1 MPTRDSN
8 QTLSVYYSTDFSVS
22 EGVAHGDGLTIAD
35 DLVMD
40 DVYQLSDFAERRKL
54 SLHFQAER
62 GLFEVAEGSALG
74 ATGNLVVIDCCVT
87 IMGTSGVT
95 QEVLVLVE
103 VEDDTIA
110 EIYLLPLAELN
121 PKSDYRLVGVDRH
134 IATKRFAEVAC
145 VSFTK
150 GTHIT
155 VASGKQV
162 PIEELRAGDK
172 VLTRDD
178 GPQEVRWVGRK
189 TLRAT
194 GDFAPV
200 VIKEGA
206 LNNTNDLIVSP
217 DNRLFI
223 YQRQDKLGT
232 GRAEVLVKARQLIN
246 GDTVVQQPGG
256 YVDYYQLLFDEHQI
270 IYAEGIAAET
280 LLVNP
285 RTQTALPSDVE
296 AAQSVH
302 AHREHM
308 NYEVQD
314 TLLSQKD
321 AIRLLKEASA
331 S

>member
-1 MPTRDSN
+1 MSTRDSN
-8 QTLSVYYSTDFSVS
+8 QTLSVYFSTDFSAS

-40 DVYQLSDFAERRKL
+40 DVYQLRDFAERRKL
-54 SLHFQAER
+54 SLHFQTER
-62 GLFEVAEGSALG
+62 DLSEVAEGSALG
-74 ATGNLVVIDCCVT
+74 TAGYLVVIDCCVK
-87 IMGTSGVT
+87 IMGTSDVT

-110 EIYLLPLAELN
+110 EISLLPLAELK
-121 PKSDYRLVGVDRH
+121 PKSDYRLFGFDRH
-134 IATKRFAEVAC
+134 IAAKRFAKVAC

-178 GPQEVRWVGRK
+178 GPQEVRWVRRK

-194 GDFAPV
+194 GNFKPV

-223 YQRQDKLGT
+223 YQRQEKLRT
-232 GRAEVLVKARQLIN
+232 GRAQVLVKARQLFHGN
-246 GDTVVQQPGG
+246 MVVQQPGG
-256 YVDYYQLLFDEHQI
+256 
-270 IYAEGIAAET
+270 
-280 LLVNP
+280 
-285 RTQTALPSDVE
+285 
-296 AAQSVH
+296 
-302 AHREHM
+302 
-308 NYEVQD
+308 
-314 TLLSQKD
+314 
-321 AIRLLKEASA
+321 
-331 S
+331 